1 MIKLARS
8 KMIPVLTL
16 IAALFICTACGY
28 RFVDQDVAI
37 EGRSYADKKPEAFH
51 LGNFE
56 VAFLA
61 NGEEGQVGFRVKDR
75 SSFLQS
81 ILDHP
86 GFVRQEY
93 NNKQNKVYVL
103 RDSGGCYLL
112 VETESKNKQ
121 GEYFLRPA
129 VSRYFDADGTT
140 YEFPLY
146 DCSVRYDGQVFF
158 HQDQNTVKTQNDW
171 QYFMDSF
178 AALPRDCIAI
188 DQSEKSVLLSVTK
201 LVNGKRIIDDTR
213 KIKIVYRSDE
223 SDENDESGESAERG
237 NYLVASLITLTEN

>member
-1 MIKLARS
+1 MIKPARS

-28 RFVDQDVAI
+28 RFADQNVAI
-37 EGRSYADKKPEAFH
+37 EGWSYADKKPEVFD

-61 NGEEGQVGFRVKDR
+61 NGEEGQVSFRVKDR
-75 SSFLQS
+75 NSFLQS

-93 NNKQNKVYVL
+93 NAKQNKVYVL

-121 GEYFLRPA
+121 SEYFLRPA

-146 DCSVRYDGQVFF
+146 DFSVRYDGQVFF

-171 QYFMDSF
+171 QYFMDGF
-178 AALPRDCIAI
+178 AVLPRDCIAI
-188 DQSEKSVLLSVTK
+188 DQSEKSVLISVTK
-201 LVNGKRIIDDTR
+201 LVNGKQIIDDTR

-223 SDENDESGESAERG
+223 SDENVESAEHG
-237 NYLVASLITLTEN
+237 NYLVARLIALTEN

>member
-1 MIKLARS
+1 MKFVKS
-8 KMIPVLTL
+8 KIILILTL
-16 IAALFICTACGY
+16 ITVLLICTACGY
-28 RFVDQDVAI
+28 RFVDREVAI
-37 EGRSYADKKPEAFH
+37 EGWSYADRKPCSFH
-51 LGNFE
+51 LGNFD

-61 NGEEGQVGFRVKDR
+61 NGEENQLVFRVKDR
-75 SSFLQS
+75 NSFLQS

-86 GFVRQEY
+86 GFVGQEY
-93 NNKQNKVYVL
+93 NAKQKKVYVL
-103 RDSGGCYLL
+103 RDPGGCYLL
-112 VETESKNKQ
+112 VETESKNKH

-171 QYFMDSF
+171 QYFMDSLD
-178 AALPRDCIAI
+178 ALPRDCITI

-201 LVNGKRIIDDTR
+201 IVNGKQVNDDTQ

-223 SDENDESGESAERG
+223 TG
-237 NYLVASLITLTEN
+237 NYLIASLIAS

>member
-16 IAALFICTACGY
+16 IMALLISTACGY
-28 RFVDQDVAI
+28 RFADQNVAI
-37 EGRSYADKKPEAFH
+37 EGRSYADKKPEVFD

-61 NGEEGQVGFRVKDR
+61 NGDEDQLAFRVKDK
-75 SSFLQS
+75 SHFLQS
-81 ILDHP
+81 VLDHP
-86 GFVRQEY
+86 GFVRQEH
-93 NNKQNKVYVL
+93 NDKQNNVYVL

-112 VETESKNKQ
+112 VETESNNKQ

-129 VSRYFDADGTT
+129 VSRYYDADGTT

-146 DCSVRYDGQVFF
+146 DCSVRYDGMVFF
-158 HQDQNTVKTQNDW
+158 HQDQNAVKTQNDW
-171 QYFMDSF
+171 QYFLDSF
-178 AALPRDCIAI
+178 DALPRDCITI

-201 LVNGKRIIDDTR
+201 LVSGKHMIDDTR

-223 SDENDESGESAERG
+223 SAENAERG